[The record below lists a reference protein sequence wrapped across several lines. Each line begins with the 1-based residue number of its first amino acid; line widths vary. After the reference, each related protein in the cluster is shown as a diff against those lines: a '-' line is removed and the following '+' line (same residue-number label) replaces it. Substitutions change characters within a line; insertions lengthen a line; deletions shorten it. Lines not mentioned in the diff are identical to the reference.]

1 MMCAMMDIELKKGI
15 KLVKTFKYNSKLV
28 GVTFEGRQAV
38 ISLLK
43 GDEQLSCRREP
54 ENEYDKNAVA
64 VDVLTGGEWLPI
76 GYIAKDKNQEIASS
90 MDAGIVPK
98 ITLATITGGDGKSF
112 GINFEIEYAKAPEKK
127 EEPVASEV
135 KSVKPSRAEMKN
147 VLEYLLG
154 VVQKP
159 AKTEEPKKV
168 SSVLLGKNIEVQEK
182 NGHISLEGYLSG
194 SKFPAQ
200 FYKEFDD
207 SSDDIIKAMVTKY
220 ELTDSDVLQM
230 RGMWDINGLA
240 STNLGNAIHYAME
253 NYDRNQELG
262 QRVRNYV
269 KKPTKKNPDGVLSE
283 NKALNRNPIL
293 QKIVKDFHEKFGG
306 DYVRFNEEFIWDKG
320 LKLCGS
326 VDRIKVVDLKKRII
340 RIQDFKTDADIHET
354 KYQLTT
360 SPFYALTQG
369 DNPTMGKELLDYH
382 WLQLSFYAFIL
393 QRAGWTVE
401 GLDVYWLNG
410 EKLVSGENPWEEFSH
425 DVIDISEVI
434 IGE

>member
-1 MMCAMMDIELKKGI
+1 MNIELKKGI

-64 VDVLTGGEWLPI
+64 VDVLVGEEWLPI
-76 GYIAKDKNQEIASS
+76 GYIAKDKNQEIAAS

-98 ITLATITGGDGKSF
+98 ITLANITGGDGKSF

-127 EEPVASEV
+127 EAPVAAEAEA
-135 KSVKPSRAEMKN
+135 VKPSRADMKN

-159 AKTEEPKKV
+159 TKTEEPRKV
-168 SSVLLGKNIEVQEK
+168 SSVLLGKHIEVVETD
-182 NGHISLEGYLSG
+182 GYITLEGYMSG

-207 SSDDIIKAMVTKY
+207 SSDDIIKAMTAKY
-220 ELTDSDVLQM
+220 ELTDSDVSQL
-230 RGMWDINGLA
+230 RGMWDINSLS
-240 STNLGNAIHYAME
+240 STSLGNAIHYAME
-253 NYDRNQELG
+253 NYDKNYELG
-262 QRVRNYV
+262 QRVRNYI
-269 KKPTKKNPDGVLSE
+269 KKPTKNNPDGVLSE

-293 QKIVKDFHEKFGG
+293 QKIVKSFHEKFGG
-306 DYVRFNEEFIWDKG
+306 DYARFNEEFIWDKG

-382 WLQLSFYAFIL
+382 WLQLSFYALIL

-401 GLDVYWLNG
+401 GLDIYWLNG

-425 DVIDISEVI
+425 DVIDVSEAIV
-434 IGE
+434 GE